1 MMPGISRKENI
12 SEKYVA
18 ISRGAVSQ
26 RCKENLGVNVMG
38 GFKRADR
45 VADLIKKE
53 MSDIFVKQVHDPRI
67 GIITITGVK
76 VADDLRSAKIFFVEL
91 GKNRCSDDV
100 KRGLQKASG
109 FLRRE
114 LGQRLRL
121 RYVPELFFNYDPSFA
136 YGERIEELI
145 TEIHQKEGGDVSTD
159 R

>member
-1 MMPGISRKENI
+1 MS
-12 SEKYVA
+12 S
-18 ISRGAVSQ
+18 
-26 RCKENLGVNVMG
+26 
-38 GFKRADR
+38 FKRSDR

-53 MSDIFVKQVHDPRI
+53 ISDILVKQVHDPRI

-76 VADDLRSAKIFFVEL
+76 VADDLRSARIFFVEL

-100 KRGLQKASG
+100 KSGLQKAVG

-121 RYVPELFFNYDPSFA
+121 RYVPELLFTYDPTFE

-145 TEIHQKEGGDVSTD
+145 AEIHQKGNGDASKD
-159 R
+159 Q